1 MSDNIDQDIK
11 DYIDTKIEG
20 LYLSLTE
27 IVGNAMAHQA
37 FCNKVN
43 AKFYKDHPEFKDK
56 KEVVASVVEMIDGEN
71 PAIEYDQLLEK
82 AIPRIRERLATT
94 NSMDVSSITT
104 NPNRDFGNGEV

>member
-1 MSDNIDQDIK
+1 MDQEVK

-43 AKFYKDHPEFKDK
+43 SKFYKDYPEFKDK
-56 KEVVASVVEMIDGEN
+56 KEIVASVVEMMDGKD
-71 PAIEYDQLLEK
+71 PGSEYDKILELAVPK
-82 AIPRIRERLATT
+82 IRERIAMTQGMNMT
-94 NSMDVSSITT
+94 SVD
-104 NPNRDFGNGEV
+104 PPKNRDFGNGAL